1 MKVRRHYERVLLF
14 LLICLVC
21 MTVLPVSAEEARQ
34 TGSVR
39 LTYPVSDTLFTWYRV
54 GTWTEEG
61 RIVLTDEFAQYDEH
75 MEKPTASQLVMLAQ
89 KLAAHTAKT
98 KAVPDFSART
108 DAGGALSV
116 SGLES
121 GLYLM
126 TGETKQQE
134 EKTYVPAAALLAIP
148 SVIEG
153 QIRYDLE
160 AEAKYEVKT
169 SHSEPETE
177 MTAKES
183 ETQVP
188 EEPES
193 ETQTPEEAESEMTAK
208 ESETQASSE
217 ETETET
223 SRTRS
228 GTPKTGDETNVSL
241 FVLLFISS
249 GLAAAIL
256 GYRNRQVR

>member
-1 MKVRRHYERVLLF
+1 MKVRRHYERALLF

-98 KAVPDFSART
+98 KAAPDFSART

-169 SHSEPETE
+169 PHSEPETE

-193 ETQTPEEAESEMTAK
+193 ETQTPEEAESEITAK

-223 SRTRS
+223 SQTRS
-228 GTPKTGDETNVSL
+228 STPKTGDETNVSL

-249 GLAAAIL
+249 GLAAAVL
-256 GYRNRQVR
+256 GYRNRQVW

>member
-1 MKVRRHYERVLLF
+1 MKVRRHYERALLF

-98 KAVPDFSART
+98 KAAPDFSART

-177 MTAKES
+177 MTTKES

>member
-1 MKVRRHYERVLLF
+1 MKVRRHYERALLF

-98 KAVPDFSART
+98 KAAPDFSART

-177 MTAKES
+177 MTTKES

-188 EEPES
+188 EEP
-193 ETQTPEEAESEMTAK
+193 ESEMTAK

-249 GLAAAIL
+249 GLAAAVL